1 MIDYKNKINIDYNNG
16 TNLKENEI
24 AIVVYCN
31 VSDSDLMDFCNH
43 IYYILFLGN
52 WILRNKVISMHVVDR
67 NLDILGLENKNAYNR
82 AIYIKS
88 EDLNQETIKV
98 DNYRKMFDL
107 NEIDQT
113 IPSSGYT
120 TDTISDF
127 IVYGCYERKLDNDAK
142 LNPYCSD
149 YEDDTFSKIEEIF
162 AKESYKKNLL
172 KLYHIGSN
180 NNLYAYSG
188 FSYNIIMNNFI
199 ENDDIASILN
209 KNFKTKLKTD
219 VIRDYKKENHIDAIK
234 EIYKLI
240 YDANLTDSVID
251 ELKKYLRDIENK
263 LGSYIK
269 LYSLEEEE
277 NDTDECDSINPF
289 YINMGNWCVVYQN
302 AILIVSY
309 GSDE

>member
-1 MIDYKNKINIDYNNG
+1 MIDYKDKINIDYNNG

-31 VSDSDLMDFCNH
+31 VSDSDLMDFCSH

-107 NEIDQT
+107 KEIDQT

-127 IVYGCYERKLDNDAK
+127 IVYGCHERKLDNDAK

-149 YEDDTFSKIEEIF
+149 YEDDTFSRIEEIF

-188 FSYNIIMNNFI
+188 FSYNIIMNNSI

-209 KNFKTKLKTD
+209 KIFKTKLKTD
-219 VIRDYKKENHIDAIK
+219 VIRDYKKENHIEAIK

-251 ELKKYLRDIENK
+251 ELEKYLRDIENK